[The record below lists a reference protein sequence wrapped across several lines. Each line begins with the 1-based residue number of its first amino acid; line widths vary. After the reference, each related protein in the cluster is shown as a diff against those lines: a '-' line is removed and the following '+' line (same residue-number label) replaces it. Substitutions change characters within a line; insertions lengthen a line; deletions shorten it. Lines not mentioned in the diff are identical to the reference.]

1 MFLGFWPNEEL
12 IDQLYA
18 IQSVYAQMG
27 RAVLPENF
35 HITLLFL
42 GNVSNQGVDNL
53 RHGLSSLRVQPFT
66 VQLDRFG
73 YFDKTKIF
81 WIGPTHVPTQM
92 SDLFRHVRQH
102 AQRCGVR
109 HLTKKYTPHA
119 TLLRQCEGLSTQ
131 PIKRAI
137 EWPID
142 EFHLIE
148 SRMEPEGAHYYTVD
162 TFALMKHR

>member
-1 MFLGFWPNEEL
+1 MFLGFWPNEEQ

-92 SDLFRHVRQH
+92 SDLFRYVRQH
-102 AQRCGVR
+102 AQRCDIR

-131 PIKRAI
+131 PIKQAI

-148 SRMEPEGAHYYTVD
+148 SRMEPEGAHYFTVD